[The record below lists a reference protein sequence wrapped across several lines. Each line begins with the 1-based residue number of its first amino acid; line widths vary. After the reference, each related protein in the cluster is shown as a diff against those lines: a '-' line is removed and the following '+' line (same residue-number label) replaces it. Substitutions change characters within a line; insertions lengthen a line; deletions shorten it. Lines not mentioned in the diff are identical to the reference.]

1 MLHVNSRGT
10 TFENSLN
17 INARPP
23 PVLHVIAR
31 NWQILEF
38 IISWPFALVTVFMS
52 IPSLRLTCNQAVIP
66 FLSFQRR
73 VEKEKFADVVAFPEV
88 KKKEHERLV
97 VRSRRSDGGDGWSQ
111 VTLRPS
117 WFLFQLRSDF
127 VLLLLLSHLSIPQR
141 HFSDHCNPILAVTTG
156 ESMRIPDSTP
166 TLPVIQNQKMQSREA
181 SRAHEIKSPL
191 NE

>member
-73 VEKEKFADVVAFPEV
+73 VEKEKFADGVFAFPEV
-88 KKKEHERLV
+88 KKKKMNGCQSVPGVLMV
-97 VRSRRSDGGDGWSQ
+97 GTAGRR
-111 VTLRPS
+111 
-117 WFLFQLRSDF
+117 
-127 VLLLLLSHLSIPQR
+127 LLSDLHGFY
-141 HFSDHCNPILAVTTG
+141 FSFEVISFYSSFFHISQSLRDIFQTISTSFQQSQLG
-156 ESMRIPDSTP
+156 E
-166 TLPVIQNQKMQSREA
+166 V
-181 SRAHEIKSPL
+181 
-191 NE
+191 

>member
-117 WFLFQLRSDF
+117 RFLFQLRSDF

-141 HFSDHCNPILAVTTG
+141 HFSDHFNPILAVTTG

>member
-23 PVLHVIAR
+23 PDLHVIVR

-88 KKKEHERLV
+88 KKKEMNGWQSVPGVLIV
-97 VRSRRSDGGDGWSQ
+97 GTAGRR
-111 VTLRPS
+111 
-117 WFLFQLRSDF
+117 
-127 VLLLLLSHLSIPQR
+127 LLSDLHGFY
-141 HFSDHCNPILAVTTG
+141 FSFEVISFYSSFFHISQSLRDIFQT
-156 ESMRIPDSTP
+156 ISTP
-166 TLPVIQNQKMQSREA
+166 FQQSQLG
-181 SRAHEIKSPL
+181 KV
-191 NE
+191 

>member
-10 TFENSLN
+10 TFEKSLN
-17 INARPP
+17 INACPP

-38 IISWPFALVTVFMS
+38 IISWPFALVIVFMS

-88 KKKEHERLV
+88 KKREDELLV

-111 VTLRPS
+111 VTHRPS
-117 WFLFQLRSDF
+117 RFLFQL
-127 VLLLLLSHLSIPQR
+127 
-141 HFSDHCNPILAVTTG
+141 FSDHFNPVLAVTTG

-166 TLPVIQNQKMQSREA
+166 TLPVTQNQKMQSRET

>member
-88 KKKEHERLV
+88 KKKHERLV

-117 WFLFQLRSDF
+117 RFLFQLRSDF

-141 HFSDHCNPILAVTTG
+141 HFSDHFNPILAVTTG

>member
-1 MLHVNSRGT
+1 MLRVNSRGT
-10 TFENSLN
+10 TFENSLTS
-17 INARPP
+17 NARPP

-97 VRSRRSDGGDGWSQ
+97 VRSRRSDGGTAG
-111 VTLRPS
+111 
-117 WFLFQLRSDF
+117 RS
-127 VLLLLLSHLSIPQR
+127 LLSDLHGFY
-141 HFSDHCNPILAVTTG
+141 FSFEVISFYSSFFHISQSLRDIFQT
-156 ESMRIPDSTP
+156 ISTP
-166 TLPVIQNQKMQSREA
+166 FQQSQLG
-181 SRAHEIKSPL
+181 KV
-191 NE
+191 

>member
-52 IPSLRLTCNQAVIP
+52 IPSLRLTCHQAVIP

-73 VEKEKFADVVAFPEV
+73 VEKEKFADVVAFPKV
-88 KKKEHERLV
+88 KKKEDEKLV

-111 VTLRPS
+111 VTHRPS
-117 WFLFQLRSDF
+117 RFLFQLRSDF

-156 ESMRIPDSTP
+156 ESMRIPGSTP
-166 TLPVIQNQKMQSREA
+166 TLPVIQDQKMQSRET

>member
-73 VEKEKFADVVAFPEV
+73 VENEKFADVVAFPEV
-88 KKKEHERLV
+88 KKKEDERLV
-97 VRSRRSDGGDGWSQ
+97 VRSRRSDGGDGWWQ

-117 WFLFQLRSDF
+117 WFLFQFRSDF

-166 TLPVIQNQKMQSREA
+166 TLPVIKNQKMQSRET

>member
-23 PVLHVIAR
+23 PVLNVIAR

-52 IPSLRLTCNQAVIP
+52 IPSLRLACNQAVIP

-88 KKKEHERLV
+88 KKQEHERLV

-117 WFLFQLRSDF
+117 RFLFQLRSDF

-156 ESMRIPDSTP
+156 ESMRIPGSTP
-166 TLPVIQNQKMQSREA
+166 TQSRQT